1 MCGFEITNRV
11 YIFASKYHINIYIMS
26 KDKKKTGVSIKCNSV
41 VKKYTMD
48 HLKRLGIDVGL
59 AQLYVNLARD
69 GSTSCKRD
77 SKVVKLSEQLIQL
90 IPVVRPRIPLTAVD
104 INEMTQFITKWK
116 ERVSGFLAERQY
128 RPIYLRDVVNS
139 LLSRKS
145 DIKCTRTHLEWS
157 LFILGPDNMNPDKI
171 VETILKFEDED
182 WGGVD
187 PLAEDD
193 HYSVRLD
200 DKAEMDHKDF
210 RDKVEFI
217 YRFSAPSIGDTL
229 IGQLMN
235 DIDVMREMKKWCGKP
250 HLNCSVFLAE
260 YLEFIHRL
268 QTVSPIILPKKLFK
282 KFEKVAAASKTSN
295 SMDNGK
301 KRSKLVH
308 STTSKVART
317 ELADTSA
324 VPDKHDGECLS
335 PVSQTEGQVPPILPE
350 SVNSNNSFEVHEA
363 KLRGYLAEIA
373 GTDKFALNAINEP
386 HNQEAIKNFAEHPA
400 FSSMFKQLEDYMKE
414 GKRFPSYA
422 LRKIREL
429 LDENGK

>member
-1 MCGFEITNRV
+1 
-11 YIFASKYHINIYIMS
+11 MS
-26 KDKKKTGVSIKCNSV
+26 NDKKKTGVSIKCNSI
-41 VKKYTMD
+41 VKKFTME

-59 AQLYVNLARD
+59 AQLYVNLARN
-69 GSTSCKRD
+69 GSTCCKRD

-90 IPVVRPRIPLTAVD
+90 IPVVRPRIPLAAID

-116 ERVSGFLAERQY
+116 ERVKGLLAERQY
-128 RPIYLRDVVNS
+128 RPIYLRDLVNS
-139 LLSRKS
+139 MLSRRS
-145 DIKCTRTHLEWS
+145 NIKCTRTHLEWC

-171 VETILKFEDED
+171 VETILKFEEEG
-182 WGGVD
+182 WGGVN
-187 PLAEDD
+187 PLAEND

-200 DKAEMDHKDF
+200 DKSKIDHKDF

-217 YRFSAPSIGDTL
+217 YRFTAPSIGDSL
-229 IGQLMN
+229 ISQLQN

-250 HLNCSVFLAE
+250 HLNCSVFFAE

-268 QTVSPIILPKKLFK
+268 QTVSSIILPKKLFK
-282 KFEKVAAASKTSN
+282 KFEKVAAVRKTSN
-295 SMDNGK
+295 SMDNSEK
-301 KRSKLVH
+301 KSKPVQ
-308 STTSKVART
+308 SATNKVVRT

-324 VPDKHDGECLS
+324 DPDKLDLS
-335 PVSQTEGQVPPILPE
+335 
-350 SVNSNNSFEVHEA
+350 NDNDSFEMHEA

-386 HNQEAIKNFAEHPA
+386 HNQEAIKNIADHPA

-414 GKRFPSYA
+414 GKRYPSYA

-429 LDENGK
+429 LDENSK

>member
-26 KDKKKTGVSIKCNSV
+26 KDKKIVVNVKCNSV
-41 VKKYTMD
+41 VKKYTME

-59 AQLYVNLARD
+59 AQLYMNLARV

-77 SKVVKLSEQLIQL
+77 SKVIKLSDQLIQL

-116 ERVSGFLAERQY
+116 DRVSGLITERQY
-128 RPIYLRDVVNS
+128 RPIYLREVVNS
-139 LLSRKS
+139 MLSKKS
-145 DIKCTRTHLEWS
+145 DIKCTRTHLEWC
-157 LFILGPDNMNPDKI
+157 LFLLGPDNMNPDKI
-171 VETILKFEDED
+171 VETILKFEEEG
-182 WGGVD
+182 WGGLD
-187 PLAEDD
+187 PMVEDD
-193 HYSVRLD
+193 HYSVRLN
-200 DKAEMDHKDF
+200 DKSEIDHKDF

-235 DIDVMREMKKWCGKP
+235 DIDVMREMKKWCGMP
-250 HLNCSVFLAE
+250 HLNCSVFWAE

-268 QTVSPIILPKKLFK
+268 QTVSTIILPKKLFK
-282 KFEKVAAASKTSN
+282 KFEKVAAVSKTSN
-295 SMDNGK
+295 SMDNSK
-301 KRSKLVH
+301 KKSKLVH
-308 STTSKVART
+308 STTSKMART

-335 PVSQTEGQVPPILPE
+335 PVSQTEGQVSPILSK
-350 SVNSNNSFEVHEA
+350 SVVGNDSFAAHEA

-386 HNQEAIKNFAEHPA
+386 HNQEAIKNFADHPA

-414 GKRFPSYA
+414 GKRYPSYA
-422 LRKIREL
+422 LRKIRDL

>member
-1 MCGFEITNRV
+1 
-11 YIFASKYHINIYIMS
+11 MS
-26 KDKKKTGVSIKCNSV
+26 NDKKKTGVSIKCNSI
-41 VKKYTMD
+41 VKKFTME

-59 AQLYVNLARD
+59 AQLYVNLARN
-69 GSTSCKRD
+69 GSTCCKRD

-90 IPVVRPRIPLTAVD
+90 IPVVRPRIPLAAID

-116 ERVSGFLAERQY
+116 ERVKGLLAERQY
-128 RPIYLRDVVNS
+128 RPIYLRDLVNS
-139 LLSRKS
+139 MLSRRS
-145 DIKCTRTHLEWS
+145 NIKCTRTHLEWC
-157 LFILGPDNMNPDKI
+157 LFLLGPENMNPDKI
-171 VETILKFEDED
+171 VETILKFKDEG

-200 DKAEMDHKDF
+200 DKSEMDHKDF

-250 HLNCSVFLAE
+250 HLNCSVFGAE
-260 YLEFIHRL
+260 YMEFIHRL
-268 QTVSPIILPKKLFK
+268 QTVSSIILPKKLFK
-282 KFEKVAAASKTSN
+282 KFEKVAAVRKTSN
-295 SMDNGK
+295 SMDNSEK
-301 KRSKLVH
+301 KSKPVQ
-308 STTSKVART
+308 SATNKVVRT
-317 ELADTSA
+317 ELTDTSA
-324 VPDKHDGECLS
+324 DPDKLDLS
-335 PVSQTEGQVPPILPE
+335 
-350 SVNSNNSFEVHEA
+350 NDNDSFEMHEA

-386 HNQEAIKNFAEHPA
+386 HNQEAIKNFADHPA

-414 GKRFPSYA
+414 GKRYPSYA

-429 LDENGK
+429 LDENSK

>member
-1 MCGFEITNRV
+1 
-11 YIFASKYHINIYIMS
+11 MS
-26 KDKKKTGVSIKCNSV
+26 SAKKKTVVNVKCNSV
-41 VKKYTMD
+41 VKKYTME

-90 IPVVRPRIPLTAVD
+90 IPVVRPRIPLAAVD

-116 ERVSGFLAERQY
+116 ERVSGLLAERQY

-145 DIKCTRTHLEWS
+145 DIKCTRTHLEWC

-171 VETILKFEDED
+171 VETILKFKDEG

-200 DKAEMDHKDF
+200 DKSEMGHKDF

-217 YRFSAPSIGDTL
+217 YRFTAPSIGDTL
-229 IGQLMN
+229 ISQLQN
-235 DIDVMREMKKWCGKP
+235 DIDVMLEMKKWYSES
-250 HLNCSVFLAE
+250 HLNYSVYMAE
-260 YLEFIHRL
+260 YMEFIHRL
-268 QTVSPIILPKKLFK
+268 QTVSSIMLPKKLFK
-282 KFEKVAAASKTSN
+282 KLEVVAGVSKTSN
-295 SMDNGK
+295 SMGNSK
-301 KRSKLVH
+301 KKSKPVH
-308 STTSKVART
+308 STTSEVVRT

-324 VPDKHDGECLS
+324 VPDKHDGACLS
-335 PVSQTEGQVPPILPE
+335 PVSQTEGQVSPILSK
-350 SVNSNNSFEVHEA
+350 SVVSNDSFAAHEA

-400 FSSMFKQLEDYMKE
+400 FPSMFKQLEDYMKE